1 MSLNT
6 IISTG
11 IVLDLDGVIIR
22 SNFIKYR
29 AMLSLFTHYSD
40 LQAYISEYIL
50 AHGGVSRR
58 DKLTEIISNIL
69 GQKVD
74 DEILSDYLNR
84 YAQALD
90 HEISIAPLVDGVS
103 EFLARREHLF
113 YVCSSAPESEV
124 HNQLSRRNLLA
135 NFSEIFA
142 SDTPKTI
149 ALKKI
154 SELHKGNIVFFGDSI
169 GDLEAAKQAGVA
181 FVAVIAERDNFI
193 DYDIVK
199 LNDFTSFSIVQNCIQ
214 QALNGRTL

>member
-1 MSLNT
+1 M
-6 IISTG
+6 ISTG
-11 IVLDLDGVIIR
+11 IALDLDGVIIK

-29 AMLSLFTHYSD
+29 AMLSLFSHRTD
-40 LQAYISEYIL
+40 FQECISEYIL
-50 AHGGVSRR
+50 THGGVSRR
-58 DKLTEIISNIL
+58 EKLTEIISNIL

-103 EFLARREHLF
+103 DFLDRREHQF

-124 HNQLSRRNLLA
+124 HDQLSGRNLLA
-135 NFSEIFA
+135 CFSQVFA
-142 SDTPKTI
+142 SDTPKAV

-169 GDLEAAKQAGVA
+169 GDLEAAKQADVA
-181 FVAVIAERDNFI
+181 FIAVIAERDNFA
-193 DYDIVK
+193 DYGVVK
-199 LNDFTSFSIVQNCIQ
+199 LKDFTSFSIVQNCVE
-214 QALNGRTL
+214 QALNGHPF